1 MLAPS
6 RGRLASVR
14 PVGARVALDPRV
26 CETHTMSKTTSTRRK
41 PAGRATPARRIAPR
55 ALKGEPSKARVTIVI
70 APRDLEWVESA
81 AKRQQTSVSAVINA
95 GVAELKRTEAFRRC
109 LTAAGGVDDISDAD
123 MATAYAE
130 WREAGLIP

>member
-1 MLAPS
+1 M
-6 RGRLASVR
+6 
-14 PVGARVALDPRV
+14 
-26 CETHTMSKTTSTRRK
+26 
-41 PAGRATPARRIAPR
+41 
-55 ALKGEPSKARVTIVI
+55 TIVI

-109 LTAAGGVDDISDAD
+109 LNAAGGIDDITDDD